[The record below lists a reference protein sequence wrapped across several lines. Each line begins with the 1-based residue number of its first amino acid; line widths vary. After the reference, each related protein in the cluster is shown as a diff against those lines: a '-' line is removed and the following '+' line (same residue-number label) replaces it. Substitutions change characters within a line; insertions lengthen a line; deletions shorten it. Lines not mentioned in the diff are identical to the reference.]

1 MLLSFNIPWNLFKRK
16 ITPSFFV
23 KWFILVYFIWFVSSL
38 LWMACRWHYWIFLH
52 FLCNQS
58 WQGTKSPKCIPGFC
72 SSDYPGF
79 TMVLDSPLP
88 QFGPIWRKKSLSGR
102 HFFLVRATMNIKP
115 VLKSSWTKLKHR
127 RCTKRPGELK
137 HINILVLKK
146 SILKKTKKNM
156 ETKKLQTLYTSHSLV
171 LPIGHLK
178 QFSLSL

>member
-1 MLLSFNIPWNLFKRK
+1 MIKLAFLNSFRLLKTKTGNKTK
-16 ITPSFFV
+16 IFFV
-23 KWFILVYFIWFVSSL
+23 KVYYHIYQL
-38 LWMACRWHYWIFLH
+38 A
-52 FLCNQS
+52 
-58 WQGTKSPKCIPGFC
+58 G
-72 SSDYPGF
+72 

-146 SILKKTKKNM
+146 SILKKTKK
-156 ETKKLQTLYTSHSLV
+156 T
-171 LPIGHLK
+171 
-178 QFSLSL
+178 

>member
-1 MLLSFNIPWNLFKRK
+1 MYFRQCHRYQRCPLGLPIHAVFEGIK
-16 ITPSFFV
+16 
-23 KWFILVYFIWFVSSL
+23 LVYKVFLPFSSIDWVIWFYFF
-38 LWMACRWHYWIFLH
+38 HYCELHIVHITQWFWIVH
-52 FLCNQS
+52 FPNLDRFGAKKV
-58 WQGTKSPKCIPGFC
+58 WAEGT
-72 SSDYPGF
+72 
-79 TMVLDSPLP
+79 
-88 QFGPIWRKKSLSGR
+88 
-102 HFFLVRATMNIKP
+102 FFLVRATMNIKP

-127 RCTKRPGELK
+127 RCTKRPVELK

>member
-1 MLLSFNIPWNLFKRK
+1 MVLGVMEGQSRGGYFPNYILDSSVIDCSGHLS
-16 ITPSFFV
+16 
-23 KWFILVYFIWFVSSL
+23 
-38 LWMACRWHYWIFLH
+38 
-52 FLCNQS
+52 
-58 WQGTKSPKCIPGFC
+58 
-72 SSDYPGF
+72 

-156 ETKKLQTLYTSHSLV
+156 ETKKLQTFFTSHSPV

>member
-1 MLLSFNIPWNLFKRK
+1 M
-16 ITPSFFV
+16 
-23 KWFILVYFIWFVSSL
+23 
-38 LWMACRWHYWIFLH
+38 HYCW
-52 FLCNQS
+52 
-58 WQGTKSPKCIPGFC
+58 P
-72 SSDYPGF
+72 

-146 SILKKTKKNM
+146 SILKKTKKKHGN
-156 ETKKLQTLYTSHSLV
+156 KKVANFVHLTFSSTPNRAFKTVFTFIVTQPQKKC
-171 LPIGHLK
+171 LPPEGSG
-178 QFSLSL
+178 Q

>member
-1 MLLSFNIPWNLFKRK
+1 MADKIKKNIRNPIRGRVFPIALAG
-16 ITPSFFV
+16 
-23 KWFILVYFIWFVSSL
+23 ILMSLPMAVLTHSSHL
-38 LWMACRWHYWIFLH
+38 
-52 FLCNQS
+52 
-58 WQGTKSPKCIPGFC
+58 
-72 SSDYPGF
+72 

>member
-1 MLLSFNIPWNLFKRK
+1 MALVALVALVSHPA
-16 ITPSFFV
+16 PS
-23 KWFILVYFIWFVSSL
+23 IH
-38 LWMACRWHYWIFLH
+38 RP
-52 FLCNQS
+52 
-58 WQGTKSPKCIPGFC
+58 GTQHTAL
-72 SSDYPGF
+72 

>member
-1 MLLSFNIPWNLFKRK
+1 MGSAQCTVHCYLTGDAK
-16 ITPSFFV
+16 PSEG
-23 KWFILVYFIWFVSSL
+23 S
-38 LWMACRWHYWIFLH
+38 RH
-52 FLCNQS
+52 
-58 WQGTKSPKCIPGFC
+58 
-72 SSDYPGF
+72 F

-146 SILKKTKKNM
+146 SILKKQKKHGN
-156 ETKKLQTLYTSHSLV
+156 KKV
-171 LPIGHLK
+171 ANFVHLT
-178 QFSLSL
+178 FSSTPNRAFK